1 MMGTVRHILHV
12 FAVLT
17 ASAAVSCVK
26 TEPSSPAEDSGENI
40 AFYVRTPDTR
50 AMIEDA
56 ASLADRGLSIHVTD
70 MRDTVTFRNR
80 AVAYSGNGAWRSD
93 RFWTSGKEYE
103 FFAYVS
109 SPGSATGASVSSI
122 SDNGRTV
129 TVSQPSS
136 YSDSPDG
143 YSDYL
148 LSYRVTA
155 SGSRPAPVEL
165 KLERVTTGVELYM
178 STPNPKDE
186 ARVILKEASFIN
198 IVRSATFSIADHA
211 ASSSVSGSSQ
221 IMNTWRVVRS
231 TQRVTY
237 LKNTGAEGLELEY
250 FDPAGGDFGYDYS
263 KYGIMRFL
271 TVRQPL
277 TETVTTGVTDIV
289 LHLEYAVEENG
300 QTVDY
305 EVDMPLKNYR
315 PTMWSIGHKVRYY
328 VTIDSSIDLVGTVV
342 KWNEVDFIEG
352 TLLPD

>member
-17 ASAAVSCVK
+17 VSAAISCVK

-70 MRDTVTFRNR
+70 MRDAGTFSNT

-93 RFWTSGKEYE
+93 RYWTAGKSYE

-109 SPGSATGASVSSI
+109 SPGSATGASVSSV

-186 ARVILKEASFIN
+186 ARVILKEASFMN

-211 ASSSVSGSSQ
+211 ASSSASGSSQ
-221 IMNTWRVVRS
+221 IMNTWRVVRG

-237 LKNTGAEGLELEY
+237 LKN
-250 FDPAGGDFGYDYS
+250 FGYDYS

-277 TETVTTGVTDIV
+277 TETVSTGVTDIV

>member
-1 MMGTVRHILHV
+1 MMGTIRHILHV

-17 ASAAVSCVK
+17 VSAAVSCVK

-70 MRDTVTFRNR
+70 MRDAGTFSNT

-93 RFWTSGKEYE
+93 RSWTAGKSYE

-109 SPGSATGASVSSI
+109 SPGNATGASVSP
-122 SDNGRTV
+122 SDNGRAV

-155 SGSRPAPVEL
+155 SGSRPAPVAL
-165 KLERVTTGVELYM
+165 MLERVTTGVELYM
-178 STPNPKDE
+178 STPNPRDE
-186 ARVILKEASFIN
+186 AKVILKEASFVD
-198 IVRSATFSIADHA
+198 IVREAKFSIANHA
-211 ASSSVSGSSQ
+211 ASSSVSGSAQ
-221 IMNTWRVVRS
+221 IMNTWRLDRNE
-231 TQRVTY
+231 QRVTY
-237 LKNTGAEGLELEY
+237 LKNTGKKGLELEY

-263 KYGIMRFL
+263 KYGIMQFL
-271 TVRQPL
+271 TVQQPL
-277 TETVTTGVTDIV
+277 TQTVSTGVTDVV